1 MPHVWRQFAGQR
13 RIHGKVRTDIQTPEG
28 YRDAATSSTPD
39 RRSKLAVE
47 PPLDCARSLKPPF
60 RKKKRRRSMISRMP
74 LVEFVHVVRASAKPL
89 GRSEHS
95 SLPARAAVLSLRR
108 RFPENRWFCCLPAV
122 LLGQELE
129 VVALLLE
136 TRVIA
141 PKNHAQDALGA
152 PVGILGQLRHM
163 SSELFVSMREKG
175 KYCAG
180 VARSARDVVGRVVGI
195 DY

>member
-1 MPHVWRQFAGQR
+1 MQPLPRLQIAG
-13 RIHGKVRTDIQTPEG
+13 P
-28 YRDAATSSTPD
+28 
-39 RRSKLAVE
+39 KLAVE

-60 RKKKRRRSMISRMP
+60 RKKKERRRSMISRMP
-74 LVEFVHVVRASAKPL
+74 LVEFVHVVQASAKPL
-89 GRSEHS
+89 GRSVHS